1 MASEALTEALNSIQP
16 NLSIA
21 SEFNPSNSSS
31 LPTSS
36 HHLVVGQ
43 SSETY
48 SVAQSNLSNLGNQSE
63 SLFDFPLDSL
73 TASFGVLFGSFI
85 ANYQAI
91 LQVNVLLKWIVP
103 MHKEDQFKTCFK
115 QLSV

>member
-36 HHLVVGQ
+36 HYLVVDQ
-43 SSETY
+43 TSETY
-48 SVAQSNLSNLGNQSE
+48 SVTQSNLSNLGNQSE
-63 SLFDFPLDSL
+63 SSFDFPLDSL
-73 TASFGVLFGSFI
+73 TASFGVLSGSFI

-91 LQVNVLLKWIVP
+91 LQVNVLLK
-103 MHKEDQFKTCFK
+103 
-115 QLSV
+115 